1 MSCGTLP
8 NQERK
13 DRMIKTGDICPL
25 FFNPLKNEFQQ
36 DIDYIQ
42 KFYATDKI
50 LIQIFSDD
58 YNDVVSAVIC
68 DNVTNEDNDISLA
81 EYRVNDN
88 TRLFMA
94 SVTGLKD
101 SVYTLKIREGNS
113 GTAIASEPF
122 SVCSDPMLLQE
133 TCLIKYSNKDN
144 NSSFNNHFWVDG
156 VQQFF
161 EFRVEGGFKPE
172 GVSQKVDNE
181 QFRTQ
186 LQKIIE
192 LYSVPYDTY
201 TLTCG
206 NASGIPYWVI
216 QFINNILS
224 LSYFDVNGERYVRS
238 GNSSPE
244 KTQISEDG
252 QMFNMTI
259 LLEKMEMSKMS
270 TNGSSTSKFIILN
283 TPELL
288 TIGRAP
294 LFLSN
299 EDANNIKKLY
309 YDGGYMKMHV
319 QYGGEYT
326 YNSGLNIPVS
336 IYSPYLLDNDI
347 QVGAWM
353 NLSWINPDN
362 PSAICSMTLTVQDDY
377 SIKADTPTE
386 NKLALKSDLSQYA
399 KADLSNAMN
408 VSLGQNGYAKF
419 NNGLLIQ
426 WGYSAGTSSAA
437 QTVYMPTSFYD
448 TNYIAI
454 GSAIKN
460 NADNNA
466 YTFCPIY
473 GYSINSFKVD
483 RNFVSTST
491 GVSSAKFNWMAIGRW
506 K

>member
-1 MSCGTLP
+1 MV
-8 NQERK
+8 K
-13 DRMIKTGDICPL
+13 
-25 FFNPLKNEFQQ
+25 
-36 DIDYIQ
+36 
-42 KFYATDKI
+42 KFA
-50 LIQIFSDD
+50 
-58 YNDVVSAVIC
+58 
-68 DNVTNEDNDISLA
+68 NEDNDILLD
-81 EYRVNDN
+81 EYRVNDT
-88 TRLFMA
+88 TRLFTA
-94 SVTGLKD
+94 SITGLKD
-101 SVYTLKIREGNS
+101 SVYTLKIREDNS
-113 GTAIASEPF
+113 GTSIVSEPF

-144 NSSFNNHFWVDG
+144 NSSFDNHFWVDG
-156 VQQFF
+156 VQQYF
-161 EFRVEGGFKPE
+161 EFRVEGGFKPG

-186 LQKIIE
+186 QQKIIE

-201 TLTCG
+201 TFTCG
-206 NASGIPYWVI
+206 NASGVPYWII

-224 LSYFDVNGERYVRS
+224 LSYFDVNGECYVRS

-259 LLEKMEMSKMS
+259 LLEKMGMSRIS

-288 TIGRAP
+288 TVDRP
-294 LFLSN
+294 SLLLSN

-309 YDGGYMKMHV
+309 YDGGYSKMHV
-319 QYGGEYT
+319 HYGGEYT
-326 YNSGLNIPVS
+326 ANSGLNIPIS
-336 IYSPYLLDNDI
+336 IYSPYFLDNDI
-347 QVGAWM
+347 QVGSWM
-353 NLSWINPDN
+353 ELSWINPDD
-362 PSAICSMTLTVQDDY
+362 PSSICSMTLTVQNDY
-377 SIKADTPTE
+377 SIEAGTPTE
-386 NKLALKSDLSQYA
+386 TTYA
-399 KADLSNAMN
+399 KADLSNAMT

-454 GSAIKN
+454 GSVIKN

-491 GVSSAKFNWMAIGRW
+491 GVSSAKFNWIAIGRW

>member
-1 MSCGTLP
+1 
-8 NQERK
+8 
-13 DRMIKTGDICPL
+13 MIKTGDICPL

-42 KFYATDKI
+42 KFYTTDKI

-58 YNDVVSAVIC
+58 YSDVVSAAIC
-68 DNVTNEDNDISLA
+68 DNITNEDNDILLD
-81 EYRVNDN
+81 EYRVNDT
-88 TRLFMA
+88 TRLFTA
-94 SVTGLKD
+94 SITGLKD
-101 SVYTLKIREGNS
+101 SVYTLKIREDNS
-113 GTAIASEPF
+113 GTSIVSEPF

-144 NSSFNNHFWVDG
+144 NSSFDNHFWVDG
-156 VQQFF
+156 IQQYF
-161 EFRVEGGFKPE
+161 EFRVEGGFKPG

-186 LQKIIE
+186 QQKIIE

-201 TLTCG
+201 TFTCG
-206 NASGIPYWVI
+206 NASGVPYWII

-224 LSYFDVNGERYVRS
+224 LSYFDVNGECYVRS

-259 LLEKMEMSKMS
+259 LLEKMGMSRIS

-288 TIGRAP
+288 TVDRP
-294 LFLSN
+294 SLLLSN

-309 YDGGYMKMHV
+309 YDGGYSKMHV
-319 QYGGEYT
+319 HYGGEYT
-326 YNSGLNIPVS
+326 ANSGLNIPIS
-336 IYSPYLLDNDI
+336 IYSPYFLDNDI
-347 QVGAWM
+347 QVGSWM
-353 NLSWINPDN
+353 ELSWINPDD
-362 PSAICSMTLTVQDDY
+362 PSSICSMTLTVQNDY
-377 SIKADTPTE
+377 SIEAGTPTE
-386 NKLALKSDLSQYA
+386 TTYA
-399 KADLSNAMN
+399 KADLSNAMT

-426 WGYSAGTSSAA
+426 WGYSSGTSSAA

-454 GSAIKN
+454 GSVIKN

-491 GVSSAKFNWMAIGRW
+491 GVSSAKFNWIAIGRW

>member
-1 MSCGTLP
+1 M
-8 NQERK
+8 
-13 DRMIKTGDICPL
+13 

-42 KFYATDKI
+42 KFYTTDKI

-58 YNDVVSAVIC
+58 YSDVVSAAIC
-68 DNVTNEDNDISLA
+68 DNITNEDNDILLD
-81 EYRVNDN
+81 EYRVNDT
-88 TRLFMA
+88 TRLFTA
-94 SVTGLKD
+94 SITGLKD
-101 SVYTLKIREGNS
+101 SVYTLKIREDNS
-113 GTAIASEPF
+113 GTSIVSEPF

-144 NSSFNNHFWVDG
+144 NSSFDNHFWVDG
-156 VQQFF
+156 VQQYF
-161 EFRVEGGFKPE
+161 EFRVEGGFKPG

-186 LQKIIE
+186 QQKIIE

-201 TLTCG
+201 TFTCG
-206 NASGIPYWVI
+206 NASGVPYWII

-224 LSYFDVNGERYVRS
+224 LSYFDVNGECYVRS

-259 LLEKMEMSKMS
+259 LLEKMGMSRIS

-288 TIGRAP
+288 TVDRP
-294 LFLSN
+294 SLLLSN

-309 YDGGYMKMHV
+309 YDGGYSKMHV
-319 QYGGEYT
+319 HYGGEYT
-326 YNSGLNIPVS
+326 ANSGLNIPIS
-336 IYSPYLLDNDI
+336 IYSPYFLDNDI
-347 QVGAWM
+347 QVGSWM
-353 NLSWINPDN
+353 ELSWINPDD
-362 PSAICSMTLTVQDDY
+362 PSSICSMTLTVQNDY
-377 SIKADTPTE
+377 SIEAGTPTE
-386 NKLALKSDLSQYA
+386 TTYA
-399 KADLSNAMN
+399 KADLSNAMT

-454 GSAIKN
+454 GSVIKN

-491 GVSSAKFNWMAIGRW
+491 GVSSAKFNWIAIGRW

>member
-1 MSCGTLP
+1 
-8 NQERK
+8 
-13 DRMIKTGDICPL
+13 MIKTGDICPL

-42 KFYATDKI
+42 KFYTTDKI

-58 YNDVVSAVIC
+58 YSDVVSAAIC
-68 DNVTNEDNDISLA
+68 DNITNEDNDILLD
-81 EYRVNDN
+81 EYRVNDT
-88 TRLFMA
+88 TRLFTA
-94 SVTGLKD
+94 SITGLKD
-101 SVYTLKIREGNS
+101 SVYTLKIQEDNS
-113 GTAIASEPF
+113 DTNIVSEPF

-144 NSSFNNHFWVDG
+144 NSSFDNHFWVDG
-156 VQQFF
+156 VQQYF
-161 EFRVEGGFKPE
+161 EFRVEGGFKPG

-186 LQKIIE
+186 QQKIIE

-201 TLTCG
+201 TFTCG
-206 NASGIPYWVI
+206 NASGVPYWII

-224 LSYFDVNGERYVRS
+224 LSYFDVNGECYVRS

-259 LLEKMEMSKMS
+259 LLEKMGMSRIS

-288 TIGRAP
+288 TVDRP
-294 LFLSN
+294 SLLLSN

-309 YDGGYMKMHV
+309 YDGGYSKMHV
-319 QYGGEYT
+319 HYGGEYT
-326 YNSGLNIPVS
+326 ANSGLNIPIS
-336 IYSPYLLDNDI
+336 IYSPYFLDNDI
-347 QVGAWM
+347 QVGSWM
-353 NLSWINPDN
+353 ELSWINPDD
-362 PSAICSMTLTVQDDY
+362 PSSICSMTLTVQNDY
-377 SIKADTPTE
+377 SIEAGTPTE
-386 NKLALKSDLSQYA
+386 TTYA
-399 KADLSNAMN
+399 KADLSNAMT

-454 GSAIKN
+454 GSVIKN
-460 NADNNA
+460 NTDNNA

-491 GVSSAKFNWMAIGRW
+491 GISSAKFNWIAIGRW

>member
-1 MSCGTLP
+1 
-8 NQERK
+8 
-13 DRMIKTGDICPL
+13 MIKTGDICPL

-42 KFYATDKI
+42 KFYTTDKI

-58 YNDVVSAVIC
+58 YSDVISAAIC
-68 DNVTNEDNDISLA
+68 DNITNEDNDILLD
-81 EYRVNDN
+81 EYRVNDT
-88 TRLFMA
+88 TRLFTA
-94 SVTGLKD
+94 SITGLKD
-101 SVYTLKIREGNS
+101 SVYTLKIREDNS
-113 GTAIASEPF
+113 GTSIVSEPF

-144 NSSFNNHFWVDG
+144 NSSFDNHFWVDG
-156 VQQFF
+156 IQQYF
-161 EFRVEGGFKPE
+161 EFRVEGGFKPG

-186 LQKIIE
+186 QQKIIE

-201 TLTCG
+201 TFTCG
-206 NASGIPYWVI
+206 NASGVPYWII

-224 LSYFDVNGERYVRS
+224 LSYFDVNGECYVRS

-259 LLEKMEMSKMS
+259 LLEKMGMSRIR

-283 TPELL
+283 TPKLL
-288 TIGRAP
+288 TVDRP
-294 LFLSN
+294 SLLLSN

-309 YDGGYMKMHV
+309 YDGGYSKMHV
-319 QYGGEYT
+319 HYGGEYT
-326 YNSGLNIPVS
+326 ANSGLNIPIS
-336 IYSPYLLDNDI
+336 IYSPYFLDNDI
-347 QVGAWM
+347 QVGSWM
-353 NLSWINPDN
+353 ELSWINPDD
-362 PSAICSMTLTVQDDY
+362 PSSICSMTLTVQNDY
-377 SIKADTPTE
+377 SIEAGTPTE
-386 NKLALKSDLSQYA
+386 TTYA
-399 KADLSNAMN
+399 KADLSNAMT

-454 GSAIKN
+454 GSVIKN
-460 NADNNA
+460 NTDNNA

-491 GVSSAKFNWMAIGRW
+491 GVSSAKFNWIAIGRW

>member
-1 MSCGTLP
+1 M
-8 NQERK
+8 
-13 DRMIKTGDICPL
+13 

-42 KFYATDKI
+42 KFYTTDKI

-58 YNDVVSAVIC
+58 YSDVISAAIC
-68 DNVTNEDNDISLA
+68 DNITNEDNDILLD
-81 EYRVNDN
+81 EYRVNDT
-88 TRLFMA
+88 TRLFTA
-94 SVTGLKD
+94 SITGLKD
-101 SVYTLKIREGNS
+101 SVYTLKIREDNS
-113 GTAIASEPF
+113 GTSIVSEPF

-144 NSSFNNHFWVDG
+144 NSSFDNHFWVDG
-156 VQQFF
+156 IQQYF
-161 EFRVEGGFKPE
+161 EFRVEGGFKPG

-186 LQKIIE
+186 QQKIIE

-201 TLTCG
+201 TFTCG
-206 NASGIPYWVI
+206 NASGVPYWII

-224 LSYFDVNGERYVRS
+224 LSYFDVNGECYVRS

-259 LLEKMEMSKMS
+259 LLEKMGMSRIR

-283 TPELL
+283 TPKLL
-288 TIGRAP
+288 TVDRP
-294 LFLSN
+294 SLLLSN

-309 YDGGYMKMHV
+309 YDGGYSKMHV
-319 QYGGEYT
+319 HYGGEYT
-326 YNSGLNIPVS
+326 ANSGLNIPIS
-336 IYSPYLLDNDI
+336 IYSPYFLDNDI
-347 QVGAWM
+347 QVGSWM
-353 NLSWINPDN
+353 ELSWINPDD
-362 PSAICSMTLTVQDDY
+362 PSSICSMTLTVQNDY
-377 SIKADTPTE
+377 SIEAGTPTE
-386 NKLALKSDLSQYA
+386 TTYA
-399 KADLSNAMN
+399 KADLSNAMT

-454 GSAIKN
+454 GSVIKN

-491 GVSSAKFNWMAIGRW
+491 GISSAKFNWIAIGRW

>member
-1 MSCGTLP
+1 
-8 NQERK
+8 
-13 DRMIKTGDICPL
+13 MIKTGDICPL

-42 KFYATDKI
+42 KFYTTDKI

-58 YNDVVSAVIC
+58 YSDVVSAAIC
-68 DNVTNEDNDISLA
+68 DNITNEDNDILLD
-81 EYRVNDN
+81 EYRVNDT
-88 TRLFMA
+88 TRLFTA
-94 SVTGLKD
+94 SITGLKD
-101 SVYTLKIREGNS
+101 SVYTLKIREDNS
-113 GTAIASEPF
+113 GTSIVSEPF

-144 NSSFNNHFWVDG
+144 NSSFDNHFWVDG
-156 VQQFF
+156 VQQYF
-161 EFRVEGGFKPE
+161 EFRVEGGFKPG

-186 LQKIIE
+186 QQKIIE

-201 TLTCG
+201 TFTCG
-206 NASGIPYWVI
+206 NASGVPYWII

-224 LSYFDVNGERYVRS
+224 LSYFDVNGECYVRS

-259 LLEKMEMSKMS
+259 LLEKMGMSRIS

-288 TIGRAP
+288 TVDRP
-294 LFLSN
+294 SLLLSN

-309 YDGGYMKMHV
+309 YDGGYSKMHV
-319 QYGGEYT
+319 HYGGEYT
-326 YNSGLNIPVS
+326 ANSGLNIPIS
-336 IYSPYLLDNDI
+336 IYSPYFLDNDI
-347 QVGAWM
+347 QVGSWM
-353 NLSWINPDN
+353 ELSWINPDD
-362 PSAICSMTLTVQDDY
+362 PSSICSMTLTVQNDY
-377 SIKADTPTE
+377 SIEAGIPTE
-386 NKLALKSDLSQYA
+386 TKLALKSDLSLYA
-399 KADLSNAMN
+399 LADLSNAMT

-426 WGYSAGTSSAA
+426 WGYFSAGASNNQSIRFPVSFKSCFSLTFSSSTDNTDNSIWSVNYAA
-437 QTVYMPTSFYD
+437 IYASYFTVYRRYANVGSVSPSSQSFRW
-448 TNYIAI
+448 IAI
-454 GSAIKN
+454 GS
-460 NADNNA
+460 
-466 YTFCPIY
+466 
-473 GYSINSFKVD
+473 
-483 RNFVSTST
+483 
-491 GVSSAKFNWMAIGRW
+491 W

>member
-1 MSCGTLP
+1 
-8 NQERK
+8 
-13 DRMIKTGDICPL
+13 MIKTGDICPL

-42 KFYATDKI
+42 KFYTTDKI

-58 YNDVVSAVIC
+58 YSDVISAAIC
-68 DNVTNEDNDISLA
+68 DNITNEDNDILLD
-81 EYRVNDN
+81 EYRVNDT
-88 TRLFMA
+88 TRLFTA
-94 SVTGLKD
+94 SITGLKD
-101 SVYTLKIREGNS
+101 SVYTLKIREDNS
-113 GTAIASEPF
+113 GTSIVSEPF

-144 NSSFNNHFWVDG
+144 NSSFDNHFWVDG
-156 VQQFF
+156 IQQYF
-161 EFRVEGGFKPE
+161 EFRVEGGFKPG

-186 LQKIIE
+186 QQKIIE

-201 TLTCG
+201 TFTCG
-206 NASGIPYWVI
+206 NASGVPYWII

-224 LSYFDVNGERYVRS
+224 LSYFDVNGECYVRS

-259 LLEKMEMSKMS
+259 LLEKMGMSRIR

-283 TPELL
+283 TPKLL
-288 TIGRAP
+288 TVDRP
-294 LFLSN
+294 SLLLSN

-309 YDGGYMKMHV
+309 YDGGYSKMHV
-319 QYGGEYT
+319 HYGGEYT
-326 YNSGLNIPVS
+326 ANSGLNIPIS
-336 IYSPYLLDNDI
+336 IYSPYFLDNDI
-347 QVGAWM
+347 QVGSWM
-353 NLSWINPDN
+353 ELSWINPDD
-362 PSAICSMTLTVQDDY
+362 PSSICSMTLTVQNDY
-377 SIKADTPTE
+377 SIEAGTPTE
-386 NKLALKSDLSQYA
+386 TTYA
-399 KADLSNAMN
+399 KADLSNAMT

-454 GSAIKN
+454 GSVIKN

-491 GVSSAKFNWMAIGRW
+491 GISSAKFNWIAIGRW

>member
-1 MSCGTLP
+1 
-8 NQERK
+8 
-13 DRMIKTGDICPL
+13 MIKTGDICPL

-42 KFYATDKI
+42 KFYTTDKI

-58 YNDVVSAVIC
+58 YSDVISAAIC
-68 DNVTNEDNDISLA
+68 DNITNEDNDILLD
-81 EYRVNDN
+81 EYRVNDT
-88 TRLFMA
+88 TRLFTA
-94 SVTGLKD
+94 SITGLKD
-101 SVYTLKIREGNS
+101 SVYTLKIREDNS
-113 GTAIASEPF
+113 GTSIVSEPF

-144 NSSFNNHFWVDG
+144 NSSFDNHFWVDG
-156 VQQFF
+156 IQQYF
-161 EFRVEGGFKPE
+161 EFRVEGGFKPG

-186 LQKIIE
+186 QQKIIE

-201 TLTCG
+201 TFTCG
-206 NASGIPYWVI
+206 NASGVPYWII

-224 LSYFDVNGERYVRS
+224 LSYFDVNGECYVRS

-259 LLEKMEMSKMS
+259 LLEKMGISRIS

-288 TIGRAP
+288 TVDRP
-294 LFLSN
+294 SLLLSN

-309 YDGGYMKMHV
+309 YDGGYSKMHV
-319 QYGGEYT
+319 HYGGEYT
-326 YNSGLNIPVS
+326 ANSGLNIPIS
-336 IYSPYLLDNDI
+336 IYSPYFLDNDI
-347 QVGAWM
+347 QVGSWM
-353 NLSWINPDN
+353 ELSWINPDD
-362 PSAICSMTLTVQDDY
+362 PSSICSMTLTVQNDY
-377 SIKADTPTE
+377 SIEAGTPTE
-386 NKLALKSDLSQYA
+386 TTYA
-399 KADLSNAMN
+399 KANLSNAMT

-454 GSAIKN
+454 GSVIKN
-460 NADNNA
+460 NTDNNA

-473 GYSINSFKVD
+473 DYSINSFKVD

-491 GVSSAKFNWMAIGRW
+491 GISSAKFNWIAIGRW

>member
-1 MSCGTLP
+1 
-8 NQERK
+8 
-13 DRMIKTGDICPL
+13 MIKTGDICPL

-42 KFYATDKI
+42 KFYTTDKI

-58 YNDVVSAVIC
+58 YSDVISAAIC
-68 DNVTNEDNDISLA
+68 DNITNEDNDILLD
-81 EYRVNDN
+81 EYRVNDT
-88 TRLFMA
+88 TRLFTA
-94 SVTGLKD
+94 SITGLKD
-101 SVYTLKIREGNS
+101 SVYTLKIREDNS
-113 GTAIASEPF
+113 GTSIVSEPF

-144 NSSFNNHFWVDG
+144 NSSFDNHFWVDG
-156 VQQFF
+156 IQQYF
-161 EFRVEGGFKPE
+161 EFRVEGGFKPG

-186 LQKIIE
+186 QQKIIE

-201 TLTCG
+201 TFTCG
-206 NASGIPYWVI
+206 NASGVPYWII

-224 LSYFDVNGERYVRS
+224 LSYFDVNGECYVRS

-259 LLEKMEMSKMS
+259 LLEKMGISRIS

-288 TIGRAP
+288 TVDRP
-294 LFLSN
+294 SLLLSN

-309 YDGGYMKMHV
+309 YDGGYSKMHV
-319 QYGGEYT
+319 HYGGEYT
-326 YNSGLNIPVS
+326 ANSGLNIPIS
-336 IYSPYLLDNDI
+336 IYSPYFLDNDI
-347 QVGAWM
+347 QVGSWM
-353 NLSWINPDN
+353 ELSWINPDD
-362 PSAICSMTLTVQDDY
+362 PSSICSMTLTVQNDY
-377 SIKADTPTE
+377 SIEAGTPTE
-386 NKLALKSDLSQYA
+386 TTYA
-399 KADLSNAMN
+399 KANLSNAMT

-454 GSAIKN
+454 GSVIKN

-491 GVSSAKFNWMAIGRW
+491 GVSSAKFNWIAIGRW

>member
-1 MSCGTLP
+1 M
-8 NQERK
+8 
-13 DRMIKTGDICPL
+13 

-42 KFYATDKI
+42 KFYTTDKI

-58 YNDVVSAVIC
+58 YSDVISAAIC
-68 DNVTNEDNDISLA
+68 DNITNEDNDILLD
-81 EYRVNDN
+81 EYRVNDT
-88 TRLFMA
+88 TRLFTA
-94 SVTGLKD
+94 SITGLKD
-101 SVYTLKIREGNS
+101 SVYTLKIREDNS
-113 GTAIASEPF
+113 GTSIVSEPF

-144 NSSFNNHFWVDG
+144 NSSFDNHFWVDG
-156 VQQFF
+156 IQQYF
-161 EFRVEGGFKPE
+161 EFRVEGGFKPG

-186 LQKIIE
+186 QQKIIE

-201 TLTCG
+201 TFTCG
-206 NASGIPYWVI
+206 NASGVPYWII

-224 LSYFDVNGERYVRS
+224 LSYFDVNGECYVRS

-259 LLEKMEMSKMS
+259 LLEKMGISRIS

-288 TIGRAP
+288 TVDRP
-294 LFLSN
+294 SLLLSN

-309 YDGGYMKMHV
+309 YDGGYSKMHV
-319 QYGGEYT
+319 HYGGEYT
-326 YNSGLNIPVS
+326 ANSGLNIPIS
-336 IYSPYLLDNDI
+336 IYSPYFLDNDI
-347 QVGAWM
+347 QVGSWM
-353 NLSWINPDN
+353 ELSWINPDD
-362 PSAICSMTLTVQDDY
+362 PSSICSMTLTVQNDY
-377 SIKADTPTE
+377 SIEAGTPTE
-386 NKLALKSDLSQYA
+386 TTYA
-399 KADLSNAMN
+399 KANLSNAMT

-454 GSAIKN
+454 GSVIKN
-460 NADNNA
+460 NTDNNA

-483 RNFVSTST
+483 RNFASTST
-491 GVSSAKFNWMAIGRW
+491 GISSAKFNWIAIGRW

>member
-1 MSCGTLP
+1 
-8 NQERK
+8 
-13 DRMIKTGDICPL
+13 MIKTGDICPL

-42 KFYATDKI
+42 KFYTTDKI

-58 YNDVVSAVIC
+58 YSDVISAAIC
-68 DNVTNEDNDISLA
+68 DNITNEDNDILLD
-81 EYRVNDN
+81 EYRVNDT
-88 TRLFMA
+88 TRLFTA
-94 SVTGLKD
+94 SITGLKD
-101 SVYTLKIREGNS
+101 SVYTLKIREDNS
-113 GTAIASEPF
+113 GTSIVSEPF

-144 NSSFNNHFWVDG
+144 NSSFDNHFWVDG
-156 VQQFF
+156 IQQYF
-161 EFRVEGGFKPE
+161 EFRVEGGFKPG

-186 LQKIIE
+186 QQKIIE

-201 TLTCG
+201 TFTCG
-206 NASGIPYWVI
+206 NASGVPYWII

-224 LSYFDVNGERYVRS
+224 LSYFDVNGECYVRS

-259 LLEKMEMSKMS
+259 LLEKMGISRIS

-288 TIGRAP
+288 TVDRP
-294 LFLSN
+294 SLLLSN

-309 YDGGYMKMHV
+309 YDGGYSKMHV
-319 QYGGEYT
+319 HYGGEYT
-326 YNSGLNIPVS
+326 ANSGLNIPIS
-336 IYSPYLLDNDI
+336 IYSPYFLDNDI
-347 QVGAWM
+347 QVGSWM
-353 NLSWINPDN
+353 ELSWINPDD
-362 PSAICSMTLTVQDDY
+362 PSSICSMTLTVQNDY
-377 SIKADTPTE
+377 SIEAGTPTE
-386 NKLALKSDLSQYA
+386 TTYA
-399 KADLSNAMN
+399 KANLSNAMT

-437 QTVYMPTSFYD
+437 QTVYMPTSFYG

-454 GSAIKN
+454 GSVIKN
-460 NADNNA
+460 NTDNNA

-491 GVSSAKFNWMAIGRW
+491 GISSAKFNWIAIGRW

>member
-1 MSCGTLP
+1 
-8 NQERK
+8 
-13 DRMIKTGDICPL
+13 MIKTGDICPL

-42 KFYATDKI
+42 KFYTTDKI

-58 YNDVVSAVIC
+58 YSDVVSAAIC
-68 DNVTNEDNDISLA
+68 DNITNEDNDILLD
-81 EYRVNDN
+81 EYRVNDT
-88 TRLFMA
+88 TRLFTA
-94 SVTGLKD
+94 SITGLKD
-101 SVYTLKIREGNS
+101 SVYTLKIREDNS
-113 GTAIASEPF
+113 GTSIVSEPF

-144 NSSFNNHFWVDG
+144 NSSFDNHFWVDG
-156 VQQFF
+156 VQQYF
-161 EFRVEGGFKPE
+161 EFRVEGGFKPG

-186 LQKIIE
+186 QQKIIE

-201 TLTCG
+201 TFTCG
-206 NASGIPYWVI
+206 NASGVPYWII

-224 LSYFDVNGERYVRS
+224 LSYFDVNGECYVRS

-259 LLEKMEMSKMS
+259 LLEKMGMSRIS

-288 TIGRAP
+288 TVDRP
-294 LFLSN
+294 SLLLSN

-309 YDGGYMKMHV
+309 YDGGYSKMHV
-319 QYGGEYT
+319 HYGGEYT
-326 YNSGLNIPVS
+326 ANSGLNIPIS
-336 IYSPYLLDNDI
+336 IYSPYFLDNDI
-347 QVGAWM
+347 QFGSWM
-353 NLSWINPDN
+353 ELSWINPDDH
-362 PSAICSMTLTVQDDY
+362 SSICSMTLTVQNDY
-377 SIKADTPTE
+377 SIEAGTPTE
-386 NKLALKSDLSQYA
+386 TTYA
-399 KADLSNAMN
+399 KADLSNAMT

-454 GSAIKN
+454 GSVIKN

-491 GVSSAKFNWMAIGRW
+491 GVSSAKFNWIAIGRW

>member
-1 MSCGTLP
+1 
-8 NQERK
+8 
-13 DRMIKTGDICPL
+13 MIKTGDICPL

-42 KFYATDKI
+42 KFYTTDKI

-58 YNDVVSAVIC
+58 YSDVVSAAIC
-68 DNVTNEDNDISLA
+68 DNITNEDNDILLD
-81 EYRVNDN
+81 EYRVNDT
-88 TRLFMA
+88 TRLFTA
-94 SVTGLKD
+94 SITGLKD
-101 SVYTLKIREGNS
+101 SVYTLKIREDNS
-113 GTAIASEPF
+113 GTSIVSEPF

-144 NSSFNNHFWVDG
+144 NSSFDNHFWVDG
-156 VQQFF
+156 IQQYF
-161 EFRVEGGFKPE
+161 EFRVEGGFKPG

-186 LQKIIE
+186 QQKIIE

-201 TLTCG
+201 TFTCG
-206 NASGIPYWVI
+206 NASGVPYWII

-224 LSYFDVNGERYVRS
+224 LSYFDVNGECYVRS

-259 LLEKMEMSKMS
+259 LLEKMGMSRIS

-288 TIGRAP
+288 TVDRP
-294 LFLSN
+294 SLLLSN

-309 YDGGYMKMHV
+309 YDGGYSKMHV
-319 QYGGEYT
+319 HYGGEYT
-326 YNSGLNIPVS
+326 ANSGLNIPIS
-336 IYSPYLLDNDI
+336 IYSPYFLDNDI
-347 QVGAWM
+347 QVGSWM
-353 NLSWINPDN
+353 ELSWINPDD
-362 PSAICSMTLTVQDDY
+362 PSSICSMTLTVQNDY
-377 SIKADTPTE
+377 SIEAGTPTE
-386 NKLALKSDLSQYA
+386 TTYA
-399 KADLSNAMN
+399 KADLSNAMT

-426 WGYSAGTSSAA
+426 WGYFSNGASNNQSVNFPISFKSCFSLAFSSSADNTDNSIWSVNYGSIYTSYF
-437 QTVYMPTSFYD
+437 TVYRRYANESGVFLSAPPFRW
-448 TNYIAI
+448 IAI
-454 GSAIKN
+454 GS
-460 NADNNA
+460 
-466 YTFCPIY
+466 
-473 GYSINSFKVD
+473 
-483 RNFVSTST
+483 
-491 GVSSAKFNWMAIGRW
+491 W